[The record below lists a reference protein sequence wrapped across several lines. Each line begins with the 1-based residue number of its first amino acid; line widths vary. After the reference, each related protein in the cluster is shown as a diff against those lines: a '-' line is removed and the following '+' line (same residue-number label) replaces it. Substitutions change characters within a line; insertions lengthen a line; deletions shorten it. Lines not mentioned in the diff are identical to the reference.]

1 MSCVYRDPENSQLN
15 IKPEKSHCTT
25 NVTKS
30 QFQLMKTEIL
40 NLSWKRI
47 NVYLLLNLF
56 DWFLDD
62 VNKDF
67 QRVNS
72 FQVKTE
78 FVYLSWKQILM
89 ETYFALLF

>member
-47 NVYLLLNLF
+47 NVFYSAF
-56 DWFLDD
+56 PDEHPD
-62 VNKDF
+62 
-67 QRVNS
+67 S
-72 FQVKTE
+72 T
-78 FVYLSWKQILM
+78 
-89 ETYFALLF
+89 